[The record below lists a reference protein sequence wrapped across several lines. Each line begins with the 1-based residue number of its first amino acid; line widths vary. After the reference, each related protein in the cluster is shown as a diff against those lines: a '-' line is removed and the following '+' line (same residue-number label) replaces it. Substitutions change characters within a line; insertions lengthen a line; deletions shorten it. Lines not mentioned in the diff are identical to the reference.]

1 MFERDLSKL
10 SPKQQEVYNR
20 VFEDT
25 EALFLAKTE
34 KLSIIH
40 AILIDR
46 FVASYLRVIELDTE
60 TDATSLK
67 KQGNCA
73 QEMQRWTT
81 AISNELHSA
90 SMEREERKKFY
101 LVVKSAIEEVIS
113 DAKVRKAI
121 FKRILE
127 EVKK

>member
-10 SPKQQEVYNR
+10 TPEQRKVYDHLFN
-20 VFEDT
+20 ET
-25 EALFLAKTE
+25 KALFLEKAE

-40 AILIDR
+40 EILIDR
-46 FVASYLRVIELDTE
+46 FVASYIRVTELDMKD
-60 TDATSLK
+60 DAASVK

-73 QEMQRWTT
+73 SEMQRWTT

-90 SMEREERKKFY
+90 SMEREEKKKFY
-101 LVVKSAIEEVIS
+101 LVVKSAVEEVIS
-113 DAKVRKAI
+113 DAKIRKAI

>member
-1 MFERDLSKL
+1 MFKRDLSKL
-10 SPKQQEVYNR
+10 TPKQREVYDH
-20 VFEDT
+20 VFT
-25 EALFLAKTE
+25 ETKTLFLDKSE

-40 AILIDR
+40 EILIDR
-46 FVASYLRVIELDTE
+46 FVASYIQVIELDMKD
-60 TDATSLK
+60 DAASLK
-67 KQGNCA
+67 KQGSCA

-90 SMEREERKKFY
+90 SMEREEKKKFY
-101 LVVKSAIEEVIS
+101 FVVKGAVEEVIS